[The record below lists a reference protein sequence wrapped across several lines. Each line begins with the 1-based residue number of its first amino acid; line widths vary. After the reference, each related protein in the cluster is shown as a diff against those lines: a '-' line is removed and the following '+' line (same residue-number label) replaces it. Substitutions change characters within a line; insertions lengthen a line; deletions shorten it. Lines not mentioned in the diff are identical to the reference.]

1 MGLCRPYWTLEAI
14 FVCVVEFTRIQQDKK
29 KTEKRGKTLSHR
41 HIKELS
47 QLPLE

>member
-1 MGLCRPYWTLEAI
+1 MGLCQPYWTLEAI
-14 FVCVVEFTRIQQDKK
+14 FVCVVEFTRIQQGK